1 MAATSQLGLGLEL
14 DVIASVVVGGT
25 PLTGGL
31 GSIMSTMLGVLIITL
46 LSSGMNMGG
55 VDPYF
60 QNIIKGIVLVTAVF
74 ITIDRKKIGI
84 IK

>member
-1 MAATSQLGLGLEL
+1 
-14 DVIASVVVGGT
+14 
-25 PLTGGL
+25 
-31 GSIMSTMLGVLIITL
+31 
-46 LSSGMNMGG
+46 MGG